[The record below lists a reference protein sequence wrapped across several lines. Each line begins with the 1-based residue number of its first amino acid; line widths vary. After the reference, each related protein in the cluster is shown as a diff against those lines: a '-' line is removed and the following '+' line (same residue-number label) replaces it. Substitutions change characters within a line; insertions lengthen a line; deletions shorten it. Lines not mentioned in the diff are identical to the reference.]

1 MGSRMPPVAAA
12 GLRLPCHPELSFRTA
27 NHHTVRYKSE
37 PRETVFLEGK
47 KWRNV
52 DRFIW
57 HNLIIFSLL
66 VSPTGLHMSR
76 KHGPRSF
83 TSSVL
88 SPWQRLRR
96 PGDAPRLRMT
106 KKQTAHCL
114 PGPGKE
120 AGEFRTAATR
130 GLPRR
135 PPCLPRTAPSPR
147 RGRRLPPR
155 PRVEGSLLEYRT
167 LVFTSRLLV
176 SSSFR
181 PDSVLKNRKS

>member
-12 GLRLPCHPELSFRTA
+12 GLRLPRHPELSFRTA
-27 NHHTVRYKSE
+27 NRHTIRYKSE

-83 TSSVL
+83 TSPVL

-96 PGDAPRLRMT
+96 PGDAPRVSMT
-106 KKQTAHCL
+106 KKRTARCL

-120 AGEFRTAATR
+120 EGEFRQQRHEACPAGPPAFPAPPPAQDGGGAFRLAPGSRVPFWNIARWSSHRGCSFLHLSDQTA
-130 GLPRR
+130 
-135 PPCLPRTAPSPR
+135 S
-147 RGRRLPPR
+147 
-155 PRVEGSLLEYRT
+155 
-167 LVFTSRLLV
+167 
-176 SSSFR
+176 
-181 PDSVLKNRKS
+181 

>member
-12 GLRLPCHPELSFRTA
+12 GLRLPRHPELSFRTA
-27 NHHTVRYKSE
+27 NRHTIRYKSE

-66 VSPTGLHMSR
+66 VSPTGLYMSR

-83 TSSVL
+83 TSPVL

-96 PGDAPRLRMT
+96 PGDAPRVRMT
-106 KKQTAHCL
+106 KKRTARCL

-120 AGEFRTAATR
+120 AGEFRQQRHEACPA
-130 GLPRR
+130 G
-135 PPCLPRTAPSPR
+135 PPAFPAPPPAQD
-147 RGRRLPPR
+147 GGGAFRLAPGS
-155 PRVEGSLLEYRT
+155 RVP
-167 LVFTSRLLV
+167 F
-176 SSSFR
+176 
-181 PDSVLKNRKS
+181 